1 MRRQELYRRT
11 LVTGLAVLPLVALAA
26 CGSGSSSTSA
36 STSSGS
42 GSSSGGSYKVAL
54 ISDLS
59 GAYSSVSAPGAA
71 GAEVAADNI
80 NASGGINGKQLDLQ
94 IIDSQS
100 DPTTALTA
108 AQKAVSENPLAML
121 MFSGSAGASAITNL
135 AQSAQVPM
143 LSPGIPDTSLYPPK
157 PYLYQP
163 SLTAQQTAQA
173 MYQFVQQKEG
183 SLSGDTVDVAA
194 INSPYVA
201 LIVTDI
207 QKLVQGDG
215 GKVGTVE
222 QYNLPLASFATQANA
237 IARDKP
243 KVVLVMGSD
252 DDSVVVSKA
261 LTAAGVSALQ
271 VGIPSGAGADTLQQ
285 IGSANYYGLT
295 ADPYPSELPGFLA
308 VASKYGK
315 QSAVSG
321 SIFSMAGWV
330 TVYMLADALKQ
341 CGANCTSVEL
351 NSQLQKVSDLT
362 VPDGVSDGPVTF
374 SSSNHVAVNTVRFRG
389 YDPTT
394 SKFTESA
401 PISVP

>member
-1 MRRQELYRRT
+1 
-11 LVTGLAVLPLVALAA
+11 VALAA
-26 CGSGSSSTSA
+26 CGSGSSSA

-42 GSSSGGSYKVAL
+42 GSSSGSTSASSSGGSYKVAL

-59 GAYSSVSAPGAA
+59 GPFSSVSAPGAA
-71 GAEVAADNI
+71 GAEVAVDNI

-194 INSPYVA
+194 INSPYVD
-201 LIVTDI
+201 LIISDV

-215 GKVGTVE
+215 GKVASVE
-222 QYNLPLASFATQANA
+222 RYNLPLASFATQANA

-243 KVVLVMGSD
+243 KVVLVMGAD

-261 LTAAGVSALQ
+261 LTAAGLSALQ
-271 VGIPSGAGADTLQQ
+271 VGIPSGAGQDTLQQ

-295 ADPYPSELPGFLA
+295 ADPYPSELPSFLA
-308 VASKYGK
+308 VANKYGK
-315 QSAVSG
+315 QTAVSG

-341 CGANCTSVEL
+341 CGASCSSAEL
-351 NSQLQKVSDLT
+351 NSWLEKVSNYT
-362 VPDGVSDGPVTF
+362 VPDGVSYGPVTF
-374 SSSNHVAVNTVRFRG
+374 SSSDHIAVSTVRFRS
-389 YDPTT
+389 YDPST
-394 SKFTESA
+394 SKFTLSA